1 MAFGNET
8 SSYRTPLDS
17 FLVVVSAFYGNWNRD
32 EMTSADVLSEG
43 LYLGSTLWIATTIVG
58 LALLSNIFIAVV
70 GSVYDEVLGDM
81 EPVRSPSKTIDDA

>member
-1 MAFGNET
+1 
-8 SSYRTPLDS
+8 
-17 FLVVVSAFYGNWNRD
+17 
-32 EMTSADVLSEG
+32 MTSADVLSEG

-81 EPVRSPSKTIDDA
+81 APVRSPSKTIDDA